1 MSTPPAP
8 QTFKAEIRQLLD
20 ILIHSLYTERE
31 IFLRELISNASDA
44 LNRMRFQMLTEKTVL
59 DPEAELCIRLSAD
72 PEKRLLIIE
81 DTGIGMTSEELAEN
95 LGTIA
100 HSGARAFL
108 FAAQQNGGK
117 ISDIIGQFGVG
128 FYSVFMVAEKVRV
141 LSRSW
146 QPEAQAAVWEAEGGE
161 TYTLQPAEKATRGT
175 RIEITLKE
183 DATEFAQDY
192 RLRDIVRKHSDFV
205 AFPIYLGEGS
215 EKINQQKALWRESPR
230 DLTEAQ
236 YHDFYKQFTLDFNA
250 PLTHLHIVADAPVQV
265 YAALFIPAKAERGI
279 FSLRKEDGLKLYARK
294 ILIKDYTKD
303 LLPEYLRFVQGVVDS
318 EDLPLNV
325 SRESIQANPMIGR
338 IKKTLTGKVLGALKE
353 LALKEPEKYTT
364 FWLEF
369 GRYLKEG
376 IATTPEERER
386 DPLLPLLRFRTNK
399 FPQQWSSLAE
409 YIGRMNSEQRKIYY
423 LLADDERSALRSPH
437 LDYFIKRSY
446 EVILLTEP
454 IDSFMLTTL
463 RQYEGFDLKNV
474 AAPDSVDAGAEEDT
488 ALAESAPPEN
498 FAALV
503 ERVKAQLGSQ
513 VSDVRAS
520 HRLSDSV
527 ARLVD
532 PEGSLNPEMQRVYR
546 MLEKGYEV
554 PKKVL
559 ELNPRHPIIH
569 KLAALPAESALATD
583 VIQQIYESA
592 LLIEGL
598 HPEPASMLPRIQS
611 LMAAALGA

>member
-44 LNRMRFQMLTEKTVL
+44 LNRVRFQMLTEKTVL

-72 PEKRLLIIE
+72 PEKRQLIIE
-81 DTGIGMTSEELAEN
+81 DSGIGMTSEELAEN

-100 HSGARAFL
+100 RSGARAFL
-108 FAAQQNGGK
+108 FAAQQNGSK

-183 DATEFAQDY
+183 DAAEFAQDY

-205 AFPIYLGEGS
+205 AFPIYLGES
-215 EKINQQKALWRESPR
+215 TEKINQQKALWRENPR

-236 YHDFYKQFTLDFNA
+236 YHDFYKQLTLDFNA

-265 YAALFIPAKAERGI
+265 YAALFVPAKAERGI

-338 IKKTLTGKVLGALKE
+338 IKKMLTGKVLGALKE
-353 LALKEPEKYTT
+353 LALKDPEKYTQ

-399 FPQQWSSLAE
+399 FPQQWSNLAE
-409 YIGRMNSEQRKIYY
+409 YVGRMNSEQRKIYY

-437 LDYFIKRSY
+437 LDYFVKKSY

-454 IDSFMLTTL
+454 IDSFMLTAL
-463 RQYEGFDLKNV
+463 RQYEGFDLQNV
-474 AAPDSVDAGAEEDT
+474 AAPDSVDAGADGDS
-488 ALAESAPPEN
+488 ALTESAPPEN

-503 ERVKAQLGSQ
+503 ERFKTQLGSQ
-513 VSDVRAS
+513 VSEVRAS

-546 MLEKGYEV
+546 MLEKEYEV

-569 KLAALPAESALATD
+569 KLAALPAESPLAAD

-611 LMAAALGA
+611 LIAAALGA